1 MNIPKSKDLST
12 RAISLFCSRFNGQVV
27 VKATTPSTQLLAR
40 HYVKNQRPNKSIA
53 FFADQQTAA
62 YGKGGRPFY
71 APKNT
76 GLYFSLVLPPRLSP
90 QLANIGLFT
99 TGVAVAIRR
108 ALHTFY
114 PYHDF
119 RLKWVNDL
127 YIEQQKVA
135 GILNELIFCPALD
148 QSCCVLGIGINLT
161 TTTFPTKLQSVARA
175 IDPNGSVDRNRLAA
189 ALLDQ
194 LTYTIF
200 HYQDGR
206 LLTDYR
212 AHSLLIGH
220 CVRVIMNHTV
230 ILGTVITIDDHARLV
245 IEDDQH
251 RFHHLASG
259 DVTKIIF

>member
-27 VKATTPSTQLLAR
+27 VKATTPLNPITSPSLRQKTNGQINQSPSLLTSRPRPTAR
-40 HYVKNQRPNKSIA
+40 EA
-53 FFADQQTAA
+53 
-62 YGKGGRPFY
+62 GLFY

-175 IDPNGSVDRNRLAA
+175 IDPNRSVDRNRLAA

-194 LTYTIF
+194 LTLTPFFTIRMDN
-200 HYQDGR
+200 Y
-206 LLTDYR
+206 
-212 AHSLLIGH
+212 
-220 CVRVIMNHTV
+220 
-230 ILGTVITIDDHARLV
+230 
-245 IEDDQH
+245 
-251 RFHHLASG
+251 
-259 DVTKIIF
+259 

>member
-53 FFADQQTAA
+53 FLADQQTAA

-135 GILNELIFCPALD
+135 GILNELIFSTALD
-148 QSCCVLGIGINLT
+148 QSC
-161 TTTFPTKLQSVARA
+161 
-175 IDPNGSVDRNRLAA
+175 
-189 ALLDQ
+189 
-194 LTYTIF
+194 
-200 HYQDGR
+200 
-206 LLTDYR
+206 
-212 AHSLLIGH
+212 
-220 CVRVIMNHTV
+220 
-230 ILGTVITIDDHARLV
+230 
-245 IEDDQH
+245 
-251 RFHHLASG
+251 
-259 DVTKIIF
+259 